1 MKPHEVMGLAL
12 VFVLALA
19 FGLWRVEWA
28 RRLDRVWLHGV
39 VVGVTDDGRQIVEVD
54 GRTVLVGR

>member
-1 MKPHEVMGLAL
+1 MTKREIAGLAL

-28 RRLDRVWLHGV
+28 RELDRVWLHGE

-54 GRTVLVGR
+54 GRIVLVRR